1 MQRLVALAPVW
12 EHLLPLEGSQWVG
25 RTALCLRVRHSFDLR
40 DAEQEDEEVKLD
52 NRSIERQGI
61 GGQSTEK

>member
-1 MQRLVALAPVW
+1 MRLRRW
-12 EHLLPLEGSQWVG
+12 EHLEGSQWVG
-25 RTALCLRVRHSFDLR
+25 RTALCLRVGHSFDLR

-61 GGQSTEK
+61 GDQSTEK